1 MQKLRSVARAD
12 NSGWSLY
19 RAQRAQPVAS
29 RQMERLRKRL
39 KQAKNGKEGVDGSSP
54 SEGSEKSLL
63 IRPFCLLS
71 SRRFQTWT
79 STERPPPAANASR
92 EAWRP
97 CRCAT
102 SRAYADIHPA
112 STARS
117 SASVSRSET
126 ACW

>member
-1 MQKLRSVARAD
+1 MASQCRQ
-12 NSGWSLY
+12 SGQ
-19 RAQRAQPVAS
+19 QRMEPLSSPAGATGGKQW
-29 RQMERLRKRL
+29 QMERLRKRL